1 MNSTVTKLNPVSY
14 FVEVIQM
21 VILKGSGF
29 SDSLAQVSKTAL
41 YAYIMNS
48 LAVWSYKKI
57 N

>member
-21 VILKGSGF
+21 IIFKGSGF
-29 SDSLAQVSKTAL
+29 SDSLAQVSKTAF